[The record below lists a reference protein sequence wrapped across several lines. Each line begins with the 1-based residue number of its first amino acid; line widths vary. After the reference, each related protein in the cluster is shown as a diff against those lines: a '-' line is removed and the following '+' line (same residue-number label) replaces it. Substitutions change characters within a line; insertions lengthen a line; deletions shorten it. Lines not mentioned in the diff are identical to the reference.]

1 MKPNWGLILICA
13 VIALAAFGGARNA
26 RPLSRNGS
34 STIPSTSERQ
44 MSLTQIQS
52 SLNKTEREVT
62 KLQKE
67 LATEQEKKNS
77 SIYKGK
83 VTISVR
89 PSTKASTEYVDI
101 YVASSV
107 TEPINITGWKLVST
121 STNQSVTI
129 PKSTSLYFQRQINSE
144 EDVIL
149 RGGEH
154 AYIITGRS
162 PIGHGFKVNK
172 CSGYLSQYTSF
183 YPSLYTSCP
192 APENED
198 LSGIPN
204 RVINDKCFDLINSLP
219 SCRIPK
225 PLPNDYSVECKEFLV
240 EKINYPYCIN
250 AHKNDKDFW
259 QKKWYVY
266 LKRSSPL
273 WKTRRETVILYD
285 SLGKPV
291 AQVIRR

>member
-13 VIALAAFGGARNA
+13 VFALAIFGGTRNTKS
-26 RPLSRNGS
+26 PSGS
-34 STIPSTSERQ
+34 TVPSPAERK
-44 MSLTQIQS
+44 MSLNQIRS
-52 SLNKTEREVT
+52 SLNKTEREVN

-67 LATEQEKKNS
+67 IAAEQEKQKS
-77 SIYKGK
+77 SVYKGK

-89 PSTKASTEYVDI
+89 PSTKTSTEYVDI
-101 YVASSV
+101 YVSPSV

-129 PKSTSLYFQRQINSE
+129 PKSTQLYFQRQINSE
-144 EDVIL
+144 ENVIL
-149 RGGEH
+149 RGGER
-154 AYIITGRS
+154 AYIITGSS
-162 PIGHGFKVNK
+162 PIGYGFKVNK

-183 YPSLYTSCP
+183 YPNLSTRCP
-192 APENED
+192 APEDED
-198 LSGIPN
+198 TSMIPN
-204 RVINDKCFDLINSLP
+204 RVINDKCFDLIESLP

-225 PLPNDYSVECKEFLV
+225 PLSNEYSVECKEFLI

-250 AHKNDKDFW
+250 AHKNDADFW

-291 AQVIRR
+291 AQAIKR